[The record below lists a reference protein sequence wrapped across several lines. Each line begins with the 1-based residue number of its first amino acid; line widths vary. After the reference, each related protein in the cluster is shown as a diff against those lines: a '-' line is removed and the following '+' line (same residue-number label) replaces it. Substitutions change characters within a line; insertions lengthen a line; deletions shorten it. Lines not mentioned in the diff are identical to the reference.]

1 MCTKPL
7 LSVSQVCANDR
18 GKADINLWIYLVMF
32 KIVLYSTILSVSQVC
47 ANDRGKGDFN
57 LWIYLI
63 MFRIVFYSTIQLHC
77 IVTQTILHYMDTV
90 HSHFPTL
97 QEVWLWF
104 GKKSPV
110 LQSQYWA
117 FFANPCITGKIP
129 YYRATNKSAA
139 ERTTGSRTRTGPW
152 GREWEIWW
160 PQDRTR
166 HKC

>member
-32 KIVLYSTILSVSQVC
+32 KIVLYSTILSILQVY

-104 GKKSPV
+104 GKKA
-110 LQSQYWA
+110 L
-117 FFANPCITGKIP
+117 
-129 YYRATNKSAA
+129 YYRANTEPFLQTPVLRGKS
-139 ERTTGSRTRTGPW
+139 RITGLLTSLR
-152 GREWEIWW
+152 
-160 PQDRTR
+160 D
-166 HKC
+166 